1 MLRIPPGLDLAS
13 AAPLLCAGITTY
25 SPLVY
30 YGAMAKGTDAKVRE
44 ERENSS
50 LTTYISK
57 STLSSR

>member
-30 YGAMAKGTDAKVRE
+30 YGAMAKGTDAKVRGE
-44 ERENSS
+44 VVAILIVFRFTA
-50 LTTYISK
+50 L
-57 STLSSR
+57 